1 MNKQKIYLSSTSI
14 RTFLSCNQK
23 FKYQYLDKVR
33 VPKNNSNKY
42 LSFGRSIHLTL
53 AEFNK
58 LSDKSFISLNE
69 LLDLLRKNWIR
80 DGYESLE
87 EEKMY
92 GEQALDIL
100 KTYYNDPKDQ
110 GLENLF
116 IEKSIS
122 INFKDYVLKGK
133 LDKVYVRNDN
143 KIEIIDYKT
152 GKSIYPL
159 DNLQFPI
166 YLLLVYKELGVFPD
180 YVSYYFLNYNSKVT
194 REVTDEIVNSL
205 SINIHALCNS
215 IVDNESYET
224 NYSKY
229 CKINC
234 EYYHLCNILNFKNK
248 NCLNLNFKYIN

>member
-1 MNKQKIYLSSTSI
+1 MNKQKIHLSSTSI
-14 RTFLSCNQK
+14 RTFLGCNQK

-33 VPKNNSNKY
+33 IPNNNSNKY
-42 LSFGRSIHLTL
+42 LSFGKSIHLTL

-58 LSDKSFISLNE
+58 LNSDTFIPLDE

-92 GEQALDIL
+92 GEKALDIL
-100 KTYYNDPKDQ
+100 TNYYNDPKDQ
-110 GLENLF
+110 GIENIF

-122 INFKDYVLKGK
+122 INFDDYVLTGK
-133 LDKVYVRNDN
+133 LDKVYVTKDN

-152 GKSIYPL
+152 GKSVYPL

-166 YLLLVYKELGVFPD
+166 YLLLLHKEIGVFPD

-194 REVTDEIVNSL
+194 REVTKDIVESL
-205 SINIHALCNS
+205 SSNVHSLCSS
-215 IVDNESYET
+215 IAESEAYET
-224 NYSKY
+224 SYTQY
-229 CKINC
+229 CKNTC
-234 EYYHLCNILNFKNK
+234 QYYHLCKILNFKNK
-248 NCLNLNFKYIN
+248 NCLSLNSKYKN